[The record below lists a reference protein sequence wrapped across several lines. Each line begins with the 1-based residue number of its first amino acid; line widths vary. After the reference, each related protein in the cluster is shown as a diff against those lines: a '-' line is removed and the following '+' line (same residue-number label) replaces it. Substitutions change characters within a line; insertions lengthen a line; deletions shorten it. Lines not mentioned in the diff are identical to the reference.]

1 MEIKGKDLRIGNTE
15 SIGEK
20 GFRKRELILEVAE
33 NPQYPQIV
41 KFEANKD
48 NCDKLDSLKAGDL
61 INLNFNLNG
70 REWTNK
76 DGVISVFNTLTIW
89 KWDVLSSSA
98 PTPDPTPASDEPLP
112 F

>member
-1 MEIKGKDLRIGNTE
+1 MEIKGKVLRIGNTE

-76 DGVISVFNTLTIW
+76 DGVVSVFNTLTIW
-89 KWDVLSSSA
+89 KWDVLSSPS
-98 PTPDPTPASDEPLP
+98 PTPDPTPTGDDPLP